1 VEGQMIETGEKFYL
15 GLAVNMHPNKQVIP
29 FSRRRREKM
38 LGDDLARAISQVL
51 STNKPVVG

>member
-1 VEGQMIETGEKFYL
+1 MIETGEKFYL